1 MSRSIDLR
9 EVVQV
14 ESGFNPL
21 KAILKLI
28 LELLVSEAR
37 LRSSEDL
44 CTRLVAKGR
53 DKARR
58 EMRMRV
64 GKWCL
69 RVDNTR

>member
-9 EVVQV
+9 ELEQTD
-14 ESGFNPL
+14 SGFNPL

-28 LELLVSEAR
+28 FILSVSEAR

-44 CTRLVAKGR
+44 ETSLVAKGR

-58 EMRMRV
+58 EIRRRV
-64 GKWCL
+64 NKLECL
-69 RVDNTR
+69 DEYTR